1 MRSINPRENS
11 NYEQQVDKFTG
22 GEVHSVREFVE
33 LAFQEIGQEIFWEGE
48 GIDEVGKEKGTNIT
62 RVTLDPNYFGLTEMT
77 VLVGDP
83 KRAQEKLKWSPK
95 TKFKELVK
103 EMVAADISL
112 ITTAAS

>member
-1 MRSINPRENS
+1 MLT
-11 NYEQQVDKFTG
+11 QTQLKT
-22 GEVHSVREFVE
+22 VRCTAFVSSWSWHFKK
-33 LAFQEIGQEIFWEGE
+33 LVKKYCNWEGE